1 MDNQDQFKKK
11 EGRAKQQIATKK
23 KIWYVNVDQ
32 NMNSFNAGN
41 VTFPAIVQ
49 QDGYGPKMPIEA
61 ILVSNNSKKQFES
74 KWALESE
81 GNNTDVKITGP
92 AIQKAALEFEKKK
105 EEHDA
110 NKRFFTNSLT
120 LPDIGGD
127 KHTVTCTKVNATT
140 RNREILQVEIETWR
154 KLWVTIYWTDNTQ
167 QNIINDIVDAIK
179 SSFAKA
185 QIEFIHVPAQ
195 AKLNWDHHFYS
206 ITSSTNLQ
214 EDFVRAMHGGNW
226 PALQRKP
233 FHLQIVLV
241 KSCVRLKEM
250 TLKFKVVP
258 TVSEADGYK
267 LEGNTLTVK
276 LPKEMKFLLNNNL
289 LAQVARLRLNY
300 QFFNS
305 IKAIKYTPNTQPQA
319 TIIPTV
325 NNVNYV
331 AWQSFSVD
339 TTGAIEQ
346 ALKAG
351 AVDFEFTVEVVDK
364 CISGENKGNKIV
376 IETHELKEGNLA
388 IIPKESIAHVI
399 IHEIGH
405 ALDLVPD
412 SNAFWTHKDQYR
424 DHGGTG
430 PHCKYNAAL
439 DLQNIYRYGGQGKM
453 CIMYHGVHDQAGPDF
468 CENCLKYLKFIPLRL
483 AQLNRPGQLGGWTFS
498 A

>member
-1 MDNQDQFKKK
+1 MDNQDQIKKK
-11 EGRAKQQIATKK
+11 ERRAKQQIVTKK

-32 NMNSFNAGN
+32 DMNSFTAGT
-41 VTFPAIVQ
+41 VIFPAINQ
-49 QDGYGPKMPIEA
+49 QDGYGPKMPVEA
-61 ILVSNNSKKQFES
+61 ILVSNNPRKQFES
-74 KWALESE
+74 KWTLESD

-92 AIQKAALEFEKKK
+92 SVQKAELEFEKKK
-105 EEHDA
+105 EERDT
-110 NKRFFTNSLT
+110 NKRFFTNSLK

-140 RNREILQVEIETWR
+140 RNREILQVELATWR

-195 AKLNWDHHFYS
+195 AKLNWDHHLFS

-214 EDFVRAMHGGNW
+214 EDFVKAMHGGTW

-258 TVSEADGYK
+258 TVSETAGYK
-267 LEGNTLTVK
+267 IAGNILTVK
-276 LPKEMKFLLNNNL
+276 LPQEMKFLLDNST
-289 LAQVARLRLNY
+289 LAQVAKVRPNY

-319 TIIPTV
+319 TISPTV
-325 NNVNYV
+325 NNVKLVNL
-331 AWQSFSVD
+331 QSFSID

-346 ALKAG
+346 ALKLG
-351 AVDFEFTVEVVDK
+351 AVEFEFTVEVVDK
-364 CISGENKGNKIV
+364 CIAGENKGNKIV
-376 IETHELKEGNLA
+376 IETHELQKGNLVFIQKEA
-388 IIPKESIAHVI
+388 IAKVI

-412 SNAFWTHKDQYR
+412 SNPYWTHKDQYR

-439 DLQNIYRYGGQGKM
+439 DPQNIYRYGGQGKM
-453 CIMYHGVHDQAGPDF
+453 CIMYHQVHDQAGPDF
-468 CENCLKYLKFIPLRL
+468 CENCLKYMKFTPLRL
-483 AQLNRPGQLGGWTFS
+483 AKLNIHGQLGGWTFS

>member
-1 MDNQDQFKKK
+1 MDNQSKKK
-11 EGRAKQQIATKK
+11 EGRAQQQIVTKK

-32 NMNSFNAGN
+32 DMNGFNAGL
-41 VTFPAIVQ
+41 VPFPAINQ
-49 QDGYGPKMPIEA
+49 LDGYGPTMPIEA
-61 ILVSNNSKKQFES
+61 ILISNNPKKYFES
-74 KWALESE
+74 KWALKPD

-92 AIQKAALEFEKKK
+92 AVQAAGLEHEKKK
-105 EEHDA
+105 EERGT
-110 NKRFFTNSLT
+110 NKRFFTNSLR

-127 KHTVTCTKVNATT
+127 KHTVVCTKVNPT
-140 RNREILQVEIETWR
+140 RANREILQVEIETWR
-154 KLWVTIYWTDNTQ
+154 KLWFTIYWTDDSQLNV
-167 QNIINDIVDAIK
+167 INDIVNTIK
-179 SSFAKA
+179 SAFGKA
-185 QIEFIHVPAQ
+185 QIDFVHVPAQ
-195 AKLNWDHHFYS
+195 AKLNWAHHLYS

-214 EDFVRAMHGGNW
+214 EDFVKAMHGGAW

-241 KSCVRLKEM
+241 KSCVRLKQM
-250 TLKFKVVP
+250 TLKFKVMP
-258 TVSEADGYK
+258 TVSAADGYK
-267 LEGNTLTVK
+267 LEGTTLTVK
-276 LPKEMKFLLNNNL
+276 LPQEMKFLLYDNL
-289 LAQVARLRLNY
+289 LAQVARVRPNY

-305 IKAIKYTPNTQPQA
+305 IKAIKYKPDTQPEV
-319 TIIPTV
+319 TIIPTA
-325 NNVNYV
+325 NNVKFINMLN
-331 AWQSFSVD
+331 FSVD

-351 AVDFEFTVEVVDK
+351 AVDFEFTVEVVDD
-364 CISGENKGNKIV
+364 CIAGENKGNKIV

-439 DLQNIYRYGGQGKM
+439 DLQNIYRYAGQGKM
-453 CIMYHGVHDQAGPDF
+453 CIMYHQVHEQAGPDF
-468 CENCLKYLKFIPLRL
+468 CENCLKYLKFTPLRL
-483 AQLNRPGQLGGWTFS
+483 AKLNIPGPLGGWTFS
-498 A
+498 T

>member
-1 MDNQDQFKKK
+1 MDNQSNKK
-11 EGRAKQQIATKK
+11 EGRAQQQIVTKK

-32 NMNSFNAGN
+32 DMNGFNAGT
-41 VTFPAIVQ
+41 VPFPAINQ

-61 ILVSNNSKKQFES
+61 ILVSNNSKKHFES
-74 KWALESE
+74 KWALQSD

-92 AIQKAALEFEKKK
+92 AVQVAALEYDKRK
-105 EEHDA
+105 EERDT
-110 NKRFFTNSLT
+110 NKRFFTNSLK

-127 KHTVTCTKVNATT
+127 NHTVICTKINPT
-140 RNREILQVEIETWR
+140 RANREILQVEIETWR
-154 KLWVTIYWTDNTQ
+154 KLWFTLYWTDDSQ
-167 QNIINDIVDAIK
+167 QNLINDIVSIIK
-179 SSFAKA
+179 STFGKA
-185 QIEFIHVPAQ
+185 QIDFVHVPAQ
-195 AKLNWDHHFYS
+195 AKLNWDHHLFS

-214 EDFVRAMHGGNW
+214 EDFVKAMHGGAW
-226 PALQRKP
+226 PALPRKP

-250 TLKFKVVP
+250 TLKFKVMP
-258 TVSEADGYK
+258 TVSEEAGYK
-267 LEGNTLTVK
+267 LEGTTLTMK
-276 LPKEMKFLLNNNL
+276 LPQEMKFLLYDNL
-289 LAQVARLRLNY
+289 LAQIVKVRPNY

-305 IKAIKYTPNTQPQA
+305 IKAIKYTPDKQPEA
-319 TIIPTV
+319 TLVPTAS
-325 NNVNYV
+325 NVNFV
-331 AWQSFSVD
+331 GMQSFSVD

-364 CISGENKGNKIV
+364 CIAGENKGNKIV
-376 IETHELKEGNLA
+376 IETHELQKGNLA
-388 IIPKESIAHVI
+388 FIAKEAIAKVI

-430 PHCKYNAAL
+430 PHCKSNAVL
-439 DLQNIYRYGGQGKM
+439 DLRNVYRYGGQGKM
-453 CIMYHGVHDQAGPDF
+453 CIMYHQIHDQAGPDF
-468 CENCLKYLKFIPLRL
+468 CDNCLKYLKFTPLRL
-483 AQLNRPGQLGGWTFS
+483 AKLNISGLLGGWTFS